1 MSIYKRMDGLI
12 FLNPNRSLFDQRKF
26 AKGAEANNQHP
37 KQKKLAMF
45 KRCLNILIITWMLCC
60 WWNSPSAFSQPLK
73 SQLQEMLRN
82 RIEAGGVHRNIAAG
96 SSKVYS
102 VEALPLF
109 YERRIFQPAWMD
121 NDGPAPH
128 VKQLIDAIRRADQ
141 EGLRPEDY
149 HLDEIVGI
157 LPDAKHFKW
166 RQPFVNPRQLVDLEL
181 LLTDAFLLYGSHLLS
196 GCINPETIDPEWFA
210 NRRGTDLSM
219 VLEHA
224 LTANRIGETLM
235 ELSPSQS
242 GYAILRRALV
252 HFRTVNARGGWPKV
266 PTGAKLQKSDSG
278 PAVALLW
285 QRLKAGKANATGEI
299 ADSVVFDEVIEQAV
313 RDFQQQYGLE
323 ADGMVGPAT
332 LAALNVSAADRVDQ
346 IQLNMERWRWLPQD
360 LGPRHIIVNI
370 ADFKLQVMENGH
382 PVLEM
387 KIIVGKGYRRT
398 PVFSDKITYL
408 VLNPS
413 WQVPPTIAVKDKLP
427 LIRKDPEYFAKEN
440 IRVFQGWGAEAKE
453 IDPKT
458 VNWSA
463 VTPKT
468 FTFRLRQDP
477 GLRNALGR
485 IKFMFPNRFNIYIH
499 DTPSRTLFDK
509 TSRTFSSGCIRIEK
523 PLELAAYL
531 LNPDPKWL
539 PDAIQAALEK
549 GEERTIQLPDP
560 IPVHLLYW
568 TVFVDSNGKLQ
579 FRPDIYNRDKRLN
592 DALRKKAR

>member
-1 MSIYKRMDGLI
+1 MLKR
-12 FLNPNRSLFDQRKF
+12 FLNIF
-26 AKGAEANNQHP
+26 
-37 KQKKLAMF
+37 
-45 KRCLNILIITWMLCC
+45 IITWMLCC
-60 WWNSPSAFSQPLK
+60 CRWNSPSDFSRPLK

-82 RIEAGGVHRNIAAG
+82 RIEAAGVHRNITVG

-102 VEALPLF
+102 VKALPLF

-121 NDGPAPH
+121 NDGPTPH

-149 HLDEIVGI
+149 HLDEIAGI
-157 LPDAKHFKW
+157 LPEKKYFKW
-166 RQPFVNPRQLVDLEL
+166 RQPSVNPRQLVDLEL
-181 LLTDAFLLYGSHLLS
+181 LLTDAFLLYASHLLS

-224 LTANRIGETLM
+224 LTANRIGETLI
-235 ELSPSQS
+235 ELAPSQS
-242 GYAILRRALV
+242 GYATLRRALA
-252 HFRTVNARGGWPKV
+252 HFRTITARGGWPKV
-266 PTGAKLQKSDSG
+266 PTGAKLQKGDSG

-285 QRLKAGKANATGEI
+285 QRLKAEQANATGEI
-299 ADSVVFDEVIEQAV
+299 AGSVFFDEVIEQAV

-323 ADGMVGPAT
+323 ADGRVGPAT

-370 ADFKLQVMENGH
+370 ADFKLQVMENEQ

-398 PVFSDKITYL
+398 LVFSDKITYL

-427 LIRKDPEYFAKEN
+427 LIRKDPEYFAKQN
-440 IRVFQGWGAEAKE
+440 IRVFQGWGAETKE

-477 GLRNALGR
+477 GPQNVLGR

-499 DTPSRTLFDK
+499 DTPYRTLFDK

-531 LNPDPKWL
+531 LKADPKWH
-539 PDAIQAALEK
+539 PDAIQAALEQ
-549 GEERTIQLPDP
+549 GEERTIQLPEP

-568 TVFVDSNGKLQ
+568 TVFVDSNGKPQ

-592 DALRKKAR
+592 DSLRKKAR